1 MSGTIKAID
10 KASIHHIHSG
20 QVIQNLQGAI
30 KELVENSLDAG
41 ATSIDVKIKDNGLDS
56 VEVVDNG
63 SGIAEADWE
72 SIGMRHHTSKLPS
85 LEELY
90 KVTTFGFR
98 GEALSALCSLCSS
111 VKIVTATK
119 ELLPMAAVLEM
130 GKDGR
135 VLDHSGRMAGKRGTT
150 VILTGLLTPLAVRRK
165 EFERNVKKEVAKAL
179 TLLTAYALVP
189 ASVSLKD
196 GRTGVRLKVE
206 MIGGGRSSKRNT
218 QLATDGKGSLR
229 SAVGAVWGPR
239 ALEGVNDV
247 NLDLEVEI
255 DKNMA
260 RREGITEKSQTVK
273 VRGLISSAQWGQ
285 GRSSADR
292 QFYYINGRP
301 CNLNSVAKAVN
312 EVYKGFNTN
321 QLPLVILD
329 FQIPPQSVDINVS
342 PDKRTIFVHSEDRLI
357 ESLKAALD
365 VFFQPTRNT
374 FAVEG
379 AAQTV
384 KGIRHVQSQLS
395 LGKTQAP
402 EPTATE
408 EGTEKE
414 NDGDDEAHSQPSENQ
429 DRGTPKHAKQV
440 PQASASLGSSRRAS
454 QSVVMPDDEA
464 HADDSMEITMTPVA
478 TSPTLALN
486 SSSSRRAPTS
496 SSAYSRASRIVQQ
509 TLNTS
514 QASWSPE
521 KKASQSKENGKG
533 RRLDA
538 KEIRLNLR
546 EKLTA
551 YASQGSLVRAA
562 SEDEAEEHHHVDA
575 EDQETNAHEEGMD
588 EENVDEEKDDRLD
601 NEGEDEAMSENE
613 ERPEVLT
620 AEDEEEEDE
629 GLQTAEAEHEPV
641 PIDVDGEP
649 EIEVLQPQGT
659 SRRRSQPIFE
669 DESPVTSTS
678 ALPSRRSSKRI
689 SPISMPHPQQKP
701 PSRRR
706 RRDSESSPQLSKETI
721 DTQPSDKEA
730 KSQPVPE
737 SPRPSSSSR
746 PSLAKSQK
754 SSGAYRDE
762 IISTAPQGEST
773 MRFDVSRLR
782 ARMRAR
788 RQSRDTIKASRDAF
802 TAITQG
808 GLAEAAGIANKDAEL
823 AEEALSRVI
832 SKEDFEKMQVLGQY
846 NKGFII
852 SRLIGKD
859 GKGRR
864 TDDLF
869 IIDQHAS
876 DEKYNFETLQ
886 QTTKIKGQALI
897 RPRPL
902 HLTASDEIVAME
914 NMPILNANG
923 FDVLVDED
931 KPAGRG
937 ERISLKA
944 MPVSKDTTF
953 DFKDLE
959 QLLHL
964 LSDSSRPSGQMVRC
978 SKARAMF
985 ASRACRKSVMIGKAL
1000 TRNQMSQ
1007 LLRNMATIDQP
1018 WNCPHG
1024 RPTMRH
1030 LTKLDPPAK
1039 PRSGRGRID
1048 WLAWKEHL
1056 A

>member
-41 ATSIDVKIKDNGLDS
+41 ATSVDVKIKDNGLDTI
-56 VEVVDNG
+56 EVWDNG

-111 VKIVTATK
+111 VKIITATK
-119 ELLPMAAVLEM
+119 ELLPMAAVLEL
-130 GKDGR
+130 GKDGK
-135 VLDHSGRMAGKRGTT
+135 VVDHSGRTARTRGTT

-206 MIGGGRSSKRNT
+206 IIGGGRSSKRNT

-247 NLDLEVEI
+247 DLDLEVEI

-312 EVYKGFNTN
+312 EVYKSFNTN

-365 VFFQPTRNT
+365 AFFQPARNT
-374 FAVEG
+374 FTVEG
-379 AAQTV
+379 ATQTV
-384 KGIRHVQSQLS
+384 KSIRHVQSQLS
-395 LGKTQAP
+395 LGKEQAP
-402 EPTATE
+402 VAAE
-408 EGTEKE
+408 EESQDK
-414 NDGDDEAHSQPSENQ
+414 DDEDQSRSQ
-429 DRGTPKHAKQV
+429 TPVDEGQGESKPVTQK
-440 PQASASLGSSRRAS
+440 QASASIPSSRRAS
-454 QSVVMPDDEA
+454 RSVVNAAPDTEADE
-464 HADDSMEITMTPVA
+464 DDSMEITMTPIA
-478 TSPTLALN
+478 TSPTLV

-496 SSAYSRASRIVQQ
+496 SSTPSRASRVVQQ

-521 KKASQSKENGKG
+521 KKASQTTSAGKG

-538 KEIRLNLR
+538 KETRLNLR

-551 YASQGSLVRAA
+551 YARQRPVVRAA
-562 SEDEAEEHHHVDA
+562 SEEEADEGGAD
-575 EDQETNAHEEGMD
+575 DDHEEGIAGEGNVSEADDAKEQGDRIEVED
-588 EENVDEEKDDRLD
+588 EDEVMPEES
-601 NEGEDEAMSENE
+601 EGE
-613 ERPEVLT
+613 PEVLT
-620 AEDEEEEDE
+620 AEDQDEELPAVDVEEDE
-629 GLQTAEAEHEPV
+629 PQA
-641 PIDVDGEP
+641 
-649 EIEVLQPQGT
+649 IEVDSETEISQPKAT
-659 SRRRSQPIFE
+659 SRRSQPVFE
-669 DESPVTSTS
+669 DESPVASTS
-678 ALPSRRSSKRI
+678 ALPFRRSSKRL
-689 SPISMPHPQQKP
+689 SPVPMPPPQQKP
-701 PSRRR
+701 SSRRR
-706 RRDSESSPQLSKETI
+706 RRESESSPQLSKEMI
-721 DTQPSDKEA
+721 ETQASDDEA
-730 KSQPVPE
+730 DSPQPLRE
-737 SPRPSSSSR
+737 SPRPPSTSR

-762 IISTAPQGEST
+762 IISTAPQGEVT

-782 ARMRAR
+782 ARINAKRT
-788 RQSRDTIKASRDAF
+788 SRDTVKASRDAF
-802 TAITQG
+802 TAVTQG
-808 GLAEAAGIANKDAEL
+808 GLANAAGIANKDAEL

-852 SRLIGKD
+852 ARLIGKHEK
-859 GKGRR
+859 GKR

-902 HLTASDEIVAME
+902 QLTASDEIVAME

-953 DFKDLE
+953 DFRDLE

-964 LSDSSRPSGQMVRC
+964 LSDNSRPSGQMVRC

-1000 TRNQMSQ
+1000 TKNQMSQ

-1030 LTKLDPPAK
+1030 LFKLDPPAK

-1048 WLAWKEHL
+1048 WLSWKEHL